1 LPDGHRAIRAA
12 SIHSLITSATSL
24 VPTVAAAMTQPH
36 EAGVARD
43 LPDPQPARSSER
55 TLDFAWLGAGA
66 AVVIAW
72 IAFLAWAA
80 SSVF

>member
-1 LPDGHRAIRAA
+1 
-12 SIHSLITSATSL
+12 
-24 VPTVAAAMTQPH
+24 MTQPH

-43 LPDPQPARSSER
+43 LPDPQPARFSER